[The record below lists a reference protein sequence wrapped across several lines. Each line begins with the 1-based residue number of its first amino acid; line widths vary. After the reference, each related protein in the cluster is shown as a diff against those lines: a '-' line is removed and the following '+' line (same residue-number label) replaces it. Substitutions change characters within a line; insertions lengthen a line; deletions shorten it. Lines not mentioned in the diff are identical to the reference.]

1 MKTLFF
7 TATGNS
13 LHVAKSFGGETV
25 SIPSMIKQG
34 VYEFTDDKIGIVFP
48 IYSNKVP
55 QHVENFLIKAKFN
68 CDYLFAVMTYGIFA
82 AAAPKH
88 LLDIA
93 AKAEHNF
100 DYINTIKMV
109 DNWLPGFKMD
119 SQVKSEDKKRVEE
132 HLSAIVAD
140 VNYSKEWMIKTN
152 AFTRLWT
159 ANMVKGATKPNR
171 KENLMGGS
179 IGNGIKNFVSVE
191 GCIGCGTCA
200 KVCPVDNIT
209 VDKERKTITFGG
221 NCLSCFACV
230 HNCPTT
236 AIHLK
241 GERSSAR
248 YRNKNVSLKE
258 IVEANNR

>member
-1 MKTLFF
+1 MKLLFF

-13 LHVAKSFGGETV
+13 LYIAKSFGGEML

-34 VYEFTDDKIGIVFP
+34 EYEFTDDKIGIVFP
-48 IYSNKVP
+48 VYSNKVP
-55 QHVENFLIKAKFN
+55 QHVEEFLMKAKFN

-82 AAAPKH
+82 AAASKH

-93 AKAEHNF
+93 EKAGHDFAYVNR
-100 DYINTIKMV
+100 IKMV

-119 SQVKSEDKKRVEE
+119 SQIKSEPKKKVEE
-132 HLSAIVAD
+132 HLSAIIAD
-140 VNYSKEWMIKTN
+140 VNESKKWVLKSN

-159 ANMVKGATKPNR
+159 ANMVNGATKPNA
-171 KENLMGGS
+171 KENLMGGR
-179 IGNGIKNFVSVE
+179 IGNGIKNFASVD

-209 VDKERKTITFGG
+209 VDKENKTISFGDH
-221 NCLSCFACV
+221 CLSCFACV

-248 YRNKNVSLKE
+248 YRNKNVTLKE
-258 IVEANNR
+258 IIEANNR